1 MSEDRPLPIPMS
13 RPDITEKDI
22 ELVSHVLRSGQLS
35 IGPYIEQFEGLAR
48 TYVGSRY
55 AVAVASGTAGLH
67 LCMRLAGVTD
77 GSEVITSPFSF
88 VASANCVLYERGTP
102 VFVDIDEETL
112 NIDPAG
118 VVDAMTERTV
128 GILPV
133 HVFGRPAAMDS
144 LCRIADKHAVTL
156 IEDACEALGAEFHDR
171 RVGTFGRAAV
181 FAFYPNKQMTTGEG
195 GIITTDDP
203 KWDAELRS
211 LRNHGRSAM
220 GGWLEHD
227 HRLGFNYR
235 LDEMSAALGVSQF
248 SRIESLLDRRVSVAA
263 RYAQR
268 LSRVRGVESLKPAAD
283 TRMSWFVYVVR
294 FDSSISRDNVAA
306 RMSANGIPTR
316 NYFPP
321 IHLQPL
327 YLERYGYKQGQF
339 PVTERVSASALA
351 LPFHANLSEGDIG
364 RVCDALEAAI
374 DAGANFHGLG

>member
-1 MSEDRPLPIPMS
+1 
-13 RPDITEKDI
+13 
-22 ELVSHVLRSGQLS
+22 
-35 IGPYIEQFEGLAR
+35 
-48 TYVGSRY
+48 
-55 AVAVASGTAGLH
+55 
-67 LCMRLAGVTD
+67 
-77 GSEVITSPFSF
+77 
-88 VASANCVLYERGTP
+88 
-102 VFVDIDEETL
+102 
-112 NIDPAG
+112 
-118 VVDAMTERTV
+118 
-128 GILPV
+128 
-133 HVFGRPAAMDS
+133 
-144 LCRIADKHAVTL
+144 
-156 IEDACEALGAEFHDR
+156 
-171 RVGTFGRAAV
+171 
-181 FAFYPNKQMTTGEG
+181 
-195 GIITTDDP
+195 
-203 KWDAELRS
+203 
-211 LRNHGRSAM
+211 
-220 GGWLEHD
+220 
-227 HRLGFNYR
+227 
-235 LDEMSAALGVSQF
+235 
-248 SRIESLLDRRVSVAA
+248 LLDRRVSVAA